1 MSELSKFHVVLNAEG
16 WEDYKKTLIES
27 SATLAGLKIQTAPK
41 AYPCLAAALVVSK
54 KDVRFCFVY
63 ESDAMDLL
71 AHSVA
76 DDDEFLVTI
85 EDDELSIDG
94 QNDAYVE
101 DDYSDLDEV
110 PKTKH
115 KMEINPLVLGMLLEL
130 EAIGALK
137 LKKTLEA
144 MDHCSKYMHSI
155 LDTDKPP
162 TYDTFEQFLDEL
174 RASYRAN

>member
-1 MSELSKFHVVLNAEG
+1 MMSELSKFHVILNAEG
-16 WEDYKKTLIES
+16 WEDYKKTVIES
-27 SATLAGLKIQTAPK
+27 SDSLKGIKIQTSPK
-41 AYPCLAAALVVSK
+41 SYPCLAAALVISET
-54 KDVRFCFVY
+54 DVRFCFVY

-71 AHSVA
+71 SHSI
-76 DDDEFLVTI
+76 DDDEILVV
-85 EDDELSIDG
+85 DADEFTTGD
-94 QNDAYVE
+94 QNDEYAEE
-101 DDYSDLDEV
+101 DYLDLEEV

-115 KMEINPLVLGMLLEL
+115 KMEINPLVLGMFLEL

-137 LKKTLEA
+137 IKKTLEA

-155 LDTDKPP
+155 LDADKPP

>member
-16 WEDYKKTLIES
+16 WEEYKKTVIAS
-27 SATLAGLKIQTAPK
+27 SDTLAGLEIQTAPK
-41 AYPCLAAALVVSK
+41 AYPCLAAALVISK

-71 AHSVA
+71 AHSV
-76 DDDEFLVTI
+76 DSDDEFLVVT
-85 EDDELSIDG
+85 ENDDLRVGD
-94 QNDAYVE
+94 QNDEYDEE
-101 DDYSDLDEV
+101 DYLDLEEV

-115 KMEINPLVLGMLLEL
+115 KMEINPLVLGMFLEL

-137 LKKTLEA
+137 IKKTLEA
-144 MDHCSKYMHSI
+144 MDHCSKYMRSI